1 MRLGYK
7 IARRFLK
14 SNLGQTFLIILGIGI
29 GVSVQIFIGS
39 LISGLQESLID
50 KTIGNSSHI
59 TVSSNLDSKEIIE
72 YDQVLSKL
80 LKVDE
85 RIKVISPTSD
95 RVAFVSQDDTT
106 ASILI
111 RGFQFADAEKIYDI
125 EERLLEGRLPQSENE
140 IILGIDFKNEYNIKL
155 DEEITIA
162 TTNGDRVLVDVVGF
176 FDFKVTSINNN
187 WAITTL
193 DNANNIVGARDSIT
207 SIELQLAKNSVF
219 EADEI
224 AINISQLL
232 GDEYKVVNWKE
243 QNEQLLSGLE
253 GQSISSLMIQI
264 FVLISV
270 VLGIASVLAITVM
283 QKSRQ
288 IGILKAMGLRN
299 KISSYVFLFEG
310 LILGIFG
317 AIVGIALGLLLS
329 YAFTT
334 FATNPDGTPIVAL
347 SIEYSF
353 IAMSGIIA
361 VVSSIFA
368 SLIPAIRSM
377 KLNPIDIIKNN

>member
-85 RIKVISPTSD
+85 RIKVISPASD

-176 FDFKVTSINNN
+176 FDFKVASINNN
-187 WAITTL
+187 WGITTL

-207 SIELQLAKNSVF
+207 SIELQVAKTSVF